1 MPHDPDDQQLQARRE
16 VGAIIRRLR
25 CDAGMTLEQLGA
37 ATGRD
42 RRTIS
47 RWEYGTAAPDLD
59 DLSAL
64 ARALGVEAWRLLY
77 G

>member
-1 MPHDPDDQQLQARRE
+1 MPRDPDDLPLLALRE
-16 VGAIIRRLR
+16 VGANIRRFR
-25 CDAGMTLEQLGA
+25 SAAGLTLEQLGA
-37 ATGRD
+37 ATGRE

-47 RWEYGTAAPDLD
+47 RCEYSAAVATLD
-59 DLSAL
+59 GLTAL